1 MWNDYL
7 IVHYRKWFYHFL
19 QRYTNNANITTN
31 RQLNYKIYFMGWFQ
45 PWIHDFDSVKFK
57 WRIGKTK
64 MQMQSVI
71 CIINWKALFCLI
83 MDWLKVCIVFA
94 QIRQKQK
101 WKPYAEL
108 YIATVT
114 WMQILGMHLWMHPLF
129 KLPNRKFC
137 VQRSFNMSGNTLR
150 DA

>member
-1 MWNDYL
+1 MFCIINYWINLNYVHIKRKMYVKIINYL

-108 YIATVT
+108 YIGTVT
-114 WMQILGMHLWMHPLF
+114 WMQIANFRH
-129 KLPNRKFC
+129 
-137 VQRSFNMSGNTLR
+137 
-150 DA
+150 A